1 MRRIAILALLL
12 LLLTAALGH
21 TQGHTT
27 GTPEQDDALK
37 VLTEKCNV
45 CHRRQNPGKV
55 FTPDNMNNLAPA
67 IYKQV
72 FIKKRMPRGNTIKL
86 SEADRKA
93 LMDWIKMQAV
103 TDRAP

>member
-1 MRRIAILALLL
+1 MRFITILTILLL
-12 LLLTAALGH
+12 VTAALGH
-21 TQGHTT
+21 TQGNTT
-27 GTPEQDDALK
+27 GTPEQDNALK

-55 FTPDNMNNLAPA
+55 FTPGNMNDLAPA

-72 FIKKRMPRGNTIKL
+72 FIRKRMPRGNTIKL

-93 LMDWIKMQAV
+93 LMDWIKTQTI
-103 TDRAP
+103 TDNAP